1 MKNQFLWGNYDYD
14 KIPGLNQ
21 KIKEK
26 IEKDEREKFLQNLKN
41 FNENNNNIE
50 SNNNNNNNNQNI
62 NNNNKNDNIQNLE
75 NINNIENN
83 KIKNSNILI
92 NSGETQFSANI
103 STFVIKVIGKETV
116 YFFKVDCFSEITGK
130 TWFVYHKYQ
139 DFIDLS
145 FLFYIY
151 FINCPINLK
160 NIKLTKSNIEKIIT
174 SLNYFLIFI
183 INRPDLFTNK
193 YTQNFLRLKN
203 HYNDINLYHPLEI
216 YNLNNNNKNNVN
228 EINFP
233 ITNLFYCELT
243 KLLFVGTGNIIN
255 KTIVNNINE
264 KTKKIYSKVKNKIN
278 GLFQTQTLNNNFN
291 EINGELIIYNIIN
304 TYNKSETLFIKL
316 FKYCFRNS
324 VSSMDYFYGKNY
336 LCIGLENGEIY
347 IFKVYITESSSES
360 KNFCDCIIT
369 LNNIHYNKILS
380 VIINFDLG
388 YIYSFAKNEKIFK
401 ISDLN
406 CEKIIKE
413 INIIKSGIEIVNY
426 FISFERILIID
437 NEGNLYVI
445 DILTD
450 SLNPKI
456 LQIIHKNFKEYCI
469 MKIFNINNLYIMFFS
484 DIKSNINIYYI
495 EDINIIKINQNEI
508 KLIENKNV
516 IINDILITNKNEI
529 LFAFSN
535 GSINVYLFDLNVPI
549 YVLDNHLKN
558 CTKILYDHNKR
569 ILFSG
574 GEDKCIK
581 MSQLPLEWS
590 YNLIKKNKD
599 NYEYNYII
607 NMINYM
613 YENNL
618 IYNNKNRNNNYKDI
632 YKGNKYY
639 TDKEIFSEDLDG
651 WDLN

>member
-1 MKNQFLWGNYDYD
+1 MKNQFLWGNYDYN

-26 IEKDEREKFLQNLKN
+26 IEKDEKEKFLQNLKN
-41 FNENNNNIE
+41 FNENNNNLE
-50 SNNNNNNNNQNI
+50 LNNNNNNNINQNI
-62 NNNNKNDNIQNLE
+62 NNNNNKE
-75 NINNIENN
+75 NNIENKKN
-83 KIKNSNILI
+83 KNSNIII
-92 NSGETQFSANI
+92 NTGETQFSANI
-103 STFVIKVIGKETV
+103 STFVTKVIGKETV
-116 YFFKVDCFSEITGK
+116 YFFKIDCFSEITGK

-145 FLFYIY
+145 FIFSIY
-151 FINCPINLK
+151 FLNCPTNFK
-160 NIKLTKSNIEKIIT
+160 NIPLTKLNIEKIIT
-174 SLNYFLIFI
+174 LLNDYLIFI
-183 INRPDLFTNK
+183 INRSDLFTNK
-193 YTQNFLRLKN
+193 YTQTFLKLKN
-203 HYNDINLYHPLEI
+203 HFPDINIYHPLEI
-216 YNLNNNNKNNVN
+216 YNLNNNNKNNIN

-233 ITNLFYCELT
+233 ITNLFYYELT
-243 KLLFVGTGNIIN
+243 KLLFIGTGNIN
-255 KTIVNNINE
+255 NSIVNNINE

-278 GLFQTQTLNNNFN
+278 NLFQTQTLNNNFN

-304 TYNKSETLFIKL
+304 TYNMSETLFIKL

-437 NEGNLYVI
+437 NEGNLYII

-456 LQIIHKNFKEYCI
+456 VQIIHKNFKEFCI

-495 EDINIIKINQNEI
+495 EDINIIKINQNDI
-508 KLIENKNV
+508 KLIDNKNKNI
-516 IINDILITNKNEI
+516 IINDIIITNKNEI
-529 LFAFSN
+529 LIAFSN
-535 GSINVYLFDLNVPI
+535 GSINIFLFDLNVPI
-549 YVLDNHLKN
+549 YVIDNHLKN
-558 CTKILYDHNKR
+558 CTKIIFVQNKR

-581 MSQLPLEWS
+581 MCQLPLDWS
-590 YNLIKKNKD
+590 YNFIKKNKY
-599 NYEYNYII
+599 NYEYNYI
-607 NMINYM
+607 NNLINYM

-618 IYNNKNRNNNYKDI
+618 IYNHKNRNNNYKDI

-651 WDLN
+651 WDLY